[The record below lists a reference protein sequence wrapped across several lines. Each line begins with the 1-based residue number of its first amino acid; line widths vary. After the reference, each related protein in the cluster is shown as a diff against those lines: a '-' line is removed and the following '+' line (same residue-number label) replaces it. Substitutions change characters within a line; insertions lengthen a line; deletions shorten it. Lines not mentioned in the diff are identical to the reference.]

1 MSMRT
6 ATPSKATAD
15 ERSSLLRLYLGRGVL
30 ALAWALA
37 FAGAHENVDAVA
49 VILLVAYP
57 LIDAV
62 SSLIDHRALGD
73 GPERRVTA
81 FNGVLSTLAA
91 VAVGIAGA
99 GGVAPVLH
107 VFGAWAVVSGAAQ
120 VAVGLRRRGPELGR
134 QWPMLIAGGLSFIV
148 GVFYNIQ
155 AAGDD
160 PSLDV
165 LSVYATG
172 GGVFFIVQAG
182 LLGWKA
188 RQSRTRDRLSAAPLR
203 CRPHPCPMA
212 RAGTSRSHASC
223 PGRSAARGRMCR
235 QATR

>member
-1 MSMRT
+1 MSTQT
-6 ATPSKATAD
+6 AMLAPPAATGA
-15 ERSSLLRLYLGRGVL
+15 RSSLLRLYLGRGVL
-30 ALAWALA
+30 AVAWALA
-37 FAGAHENVDAVA
+37 FAGAHEEVDAVA
-49 VILLVAYP
+49 ITLLVAYP

-62 SSLIDHRALGD
+62 SSLIDYRALTD
-73 GPERRVTA
+73 GTERQVTA

-91 VAVGIAGA
+91 VAVGVAGA

-120 VAVGLRRRGPELGR
+120 VAVGLRRRGPELGK
-134 QWPMLIAGGLSFIV
+134 QWPMLIAGGLSFVV

-172 GGVFFIVQAG
+172 GGVFFIAQAA
-182 LLGWKA
+182 LLGWKT
-188 RQSRTRDRLSAAPLR
+188 RQQRTGAV
-203 CRPHPCPMA
+203 
-212 RAGTSRSHASC
+212 
-223 PGRSAARGRMCR
+223 
-235 QATR
+235 

>member
-1 MSMRT
+1 MST
-6 ATPSKATAD
+6 QTTVPSAPAVE
-15 ERSSLLRLYLGRGVL
+15 ERSSLLRLYLGRGIL

-37 FAGAHENVDAVA
+37 FAGAHEDVDAVA
-49 VILLVAYP
+49 ITLLVAYP

-62 SSLIDHRALGD
+62 SSLIDHRALPEGS
-73 GPERRVTA
+73 ERRVTA

-91 VAVGIAGA
+91 AAVGIAGA

-120 VAVGLRRRGPELGR
+120 VVVGVRRRGPELGS
-134 QWPMLIAGGLSFIV
+134 QWPMLVAGGLSFVV

-172 GGVFFIVQAG
+172 GGVFFVVQAG
-182 LLGWKA
+182 LLGW
-188 RQSRTRDRLSAAPLR
+188 RNR
-203 CRPHPCPMA
+203 
-212 RAGTSRSHASC
+212 RSN
-223 PGRSAARGRMCR
+223 GRGV
-235 QATR
+235 